1 MSRSSVIKTLLVS
14 TLSLLISHTAFAVST
29 SLASEPIHKSTLHEI
44 TESLNLRH
52 YKDLMLDD
60 DLSSQILDQ
69 YLKDLDPAR
78 SYFLSSD
85 VEEFNQYRFSLD
97 DQIQEGDLET
107 AYSIFNRFHER
118 LEERINY
125 SINLLESDKEFDFSL
140 SESLDTDRENAPWMT
155 SEEEIND
162 LWRRRIKSSLLN
174 LKLADKDIKEAKELL
189 IKRYK
194 NQLNRATQVNSE
206 DVFQMFTNAYTK
218 QYDPHTVYMSPRK
231 SENFKINMSLS
242 FEGIGAVLQTENEFT
257 QIVRLIPGGPAEKT
271 GGLKATDRII
281 GVGQGAEGEIED
293 VVGWRLEDVVD
304 LIRGPKNTT
313 VRLEIRSAEQ
323 DDAPSKIVDIIRN
336 KIELEEQAAQ
346 KKILELDHLGRQF
359 RLGVI
364 EIPAFYINFDALQ
377 SGDENYKSTSRDV
390 AVLIEELKEEG
401 IDGLIVDL
409 RNNGGG
415 SLREANDTVGL
426 FIKHGPTVQI
436 KDSTGRVDI
445 LRDRSSEVAYS
456 GPLAVLVNR
465 LSASASEIF
474 AGAIQDYNR
483 GIVIGGQ
490 TFGKGTVQT
499 LLPLSHGQLK
509 LTQAKFY
516 RISGGSTQHKGVM
529 PDIYFPTLYDPEVIG
544 ESALDN
550 ALAWDTV
557 KTARHGNYPAFD
569 QFISQVDTRY
579 KERTL
584 NDPDFIFMREQVEY
598 VSEARNDDSA
608 IPLQEEQL
616 KVEREKAKQWQIDA
630 ENRRRALKNLQP
642 IAELSELDE
651 EREKDSEGRPI
662 NPETEAML
670 KESGRILLD
679 AIIMQLQYSAVSSE
693 KQ

>member
-1 MSRSSVIKTLLVS
+1 
-14 TLSLLISHTAFAVST
+14 
-29 SLASEPIHKSTLHEI
+29 
-44 TESLNLRH
+44 
-52 YKDLMLDD
+52 MLDD

>member
-1 MSRSSVIKTLLVS
+1 MSRTTIKTLLAS
-14 TLSLLISHTAFAVST
+14 TLAILISHSAFAVST
-29 SLASEPIHKSTLHEI
+29 SLTSEPIHKSTLHEI
-44 TESLNLRH
+44 TESLKLRH
-52 YKDLMLDD
+52 YKDLMLND
-60 DLSSQILDQ
+60 DLSDLILEQ

-85 VEEFNQYRFSLD
+85 ISEFNQYRFSLD
-97 DQIQEGDLET
+97 DQIKEGDLET
-107 AYSIFNRFHER
+107 AYLIFNRFHER

-125 SINLLESDKEFDFSL
+125 SINLLESDKKFDFTL
-140 SESLDTDRENAPWMT
+140 DESLDTDREEAAWISTEAEMD
-155 SEEEIND
+155 D
-162 LWRRRIKSSLLN
+162 LWRKRIKSALLN
-174 LKLADKDIKEAKELL
+174 LKLADKDDQEARKLL
-189 IKRYK
+189 IKRYQ

-206 DVFQMFTNAYTK
+206 DVFQIFTNAYTK

-281 GVGQGAEGEIED
+281 GVGQGEEGEIED

-313 VRLEIRSAEQ
+313 VRLEIRGAEQ
-323 DDAPSKIVDIIRN
+323 DDAPTKVVDIVRN

-346 KKILELDHLGRQF
+346 KKILELDHLGRTF

-390 AVLIEELKEEG
+390 AKLIDELKSEG

-445 LRDRSSEVAYS
+445 LRDRSSQVAYS

-550 ALAWDTV
+550 ALAWDEV

-569 QFISQVDTRY
+569 QFLNQIDKRY

-584 NDPDFIFMREQVEY
+584 TDPDFIFMREQVEY
-598 VSEARNDDSA
+598 VNEARNEDSS
-608 IPLQEEQL
+608 IPLHEAQL
-616 KVEREKAKQWQIDA
+616 KLEREEAKQWQIDA
-630 ENRRRALKNLQP
+630 ENRRRTMKNQP
-642 IAELSELDE
+642 QITELSELED
-651 EREKDSEGRPI
+651 EREKDSEGKPI

-679 AIIMQLQYSAVSSE
+679 AIVMQLQYSSVSSD

>member
-1 MSRSSVIKTLLVS
+1 MSRTTIKTILASSLA
-14 TLSLLISHTAFAVST
+14 LLISHSAFAVST
-29 SLASEPIHKSTLHEI
+29 SLTSEPIHKNTLHEI
-44 TESLNLRH
+44 TESLKLRH
-52 YKDLMLDD
+52 YKDLMLND
-60 DLSSQILDQ
+60 DLSDQILEQ

-85 VEEFNQYRFSLD
+85 ISEFNQYRFSLD
-97 DQIQEGDLET
+97 DQIKKGDLET
-107 AYSIFNRFHER
+107 AYLIFNRFHER

-125 SINLLESDKEFDFSL
+125 SINLLESDKQFDFTL
-140 SESLDTDRENAPWMT
+140 DESLDTDREDATWISTEAEM
-155 SEEEIND
+155 ND
-162 LWRRRIKSSLLN
+162 LWRKRIKSALLN
-174 LKLADKDIKEAKELL
+174 LKLAEKDDKEARKLL
-189 IKRYK
+189 IKRYQ

-206 DVFQMFTNAYTK
+206 DVFQIFTNAYTK

-281 GVGQGAEGEIED
+281 GVGQGEKGEIED

-304 LIRGPKNTT
+304 LIRGPKSTT
-313 VRLEIRSAEQ
+313 VRLEIRGAEQ
-323 DDAPSKIVDIIRN
+323 DDAPTKVVDIVRN

-346 KKILELDHLGRQF
+346 KKILELDHLGRTF

-390 AVLIEELKEEG
+390 AKLIDELKAEG

-445 LRDRSSEVAYS
+445 LRDRSSKVAYS

-550 ALAWDTV
+550 ALVWDEV

-569 QFISQVDTRY
+569 QFLNQIDKRY

-584 NDPDFIFMREQVEY
+584 TDPDFIYMREQVEY
-598 VSEARNDDSA
+598 INEVRNEDSS
-608 IPLQEEQL
+608 IPLHEAQL
-616 KVEREKAKQWQIDA
+616 KLEREEAKQWQIDA
-630 ENRRRALKNLQP
+630 ENRRRALKDLPQ
-642 IAELSELDE
+642 ITELSELEE
-651 EREKDSEGRPI
+651 EREKDSEGKPI

-679 AIIMQLQYSAVSSE
+679 AIVMQLQYSSVSSD

>member
-1 MSRSSVIKTLLVS
+1 MSRTTIKTLLAS
-14 TLSLLISHTAFAVST
+14 TLAILISHSAFAVST
-29 SLASEPIHKSTLHEI
+29 SLTSEPIHKSTLHEI
-44 TESLNLRH
+44 TESLKLRH
-52 YKDLMLDD
+52 YKDLMLND
-60 DLSSQILDQ
+60 DLSDLILEQ

-85 VEEFNQYRFSLD
+85 ISEFNQYRFSLD
-97 DQIQEGDLET
+97 DQIKEGDLET
-107 AYSIFNRFHER
+107 AYLIFNRFHER

-125 SINLLESDKEFDFSL
+125 SINLLESDKQFDFTL
-140 SESLDTDRENAPWMT
+140 DESLDTDREDAAWISTETEMD
-155 SEEEIND
+155 D
-162 LWRRRIKSSLLN
+162 LWRKRIKSALLN
-174 LKLADKDIKEAKELL
+174 LKLADKDDQEARKLL
-189 IKRYK
+189 IKRYQ

-206 DVFQMFTNAYTK
+206 DVFQIFTNAYTK

-281 GVGQGAEGEIED
+281 GVGQGEEGEIED

-313 VRLEIRSAEQ
+313 VRLEIRGAEQ
-323 DDAPSKIVDIIRN
+323 DDAPTKVVDIVRN

-346 KKILELDHLGRQF
+346 KKILELNHLGRTF

-390 AVLIEELKEEG
+390 AKLIDELKSEG

-550 ALAWDTV
+550 ALAWDEV

-569 QFISQVDTRY
+569 QFLNQIDKRY

-584 NDPDFIFMREQVEY
+584 TDPDFIFMREQVEY
-598 VSEARNDDSA
+598 VNEARNEDSS
-608 IPLQEEQL
+608 IPLHEAQL
-616 KVEREKAKQWQIDA
+616 KLEREEAKQWQIDA
-630 ENRRRALKNLQP
+630 ENRRRTMKNQP
-642 IAELSELDE
+642 QITELSELEE
-651 EREKDSEGRPI
+651 EREKDSEGKPI

-679 AIIMQLQYSAVSSE
+679 AIVMQLQYSSVSSD

>member
-1 MSRSSVIKTLLVS
+1 MSRTTIKTLLAS
-14 TLSLLISHTAFAVST
+14 TLAILISHSAFAVST
-29 SLASEPIHKSTLHEI
+29 SLTSEPIHKSTLHEI
-44 TESLNLRH
+44 TESLKLRH
-52 YKDLMLDD
+52 YKDLMLND
-60 DLSSQILDQ
+60 DLSDLILEQ

-78 SYFLSSD
+78 SYFLSSGIS
-85 VEEFNQYRFSLD
+85 EFNQYRFSLD
-97 DQIQEGDLET
+97 DQIKQGDLET
-107 AYSIFNRFHER
+107 AYLIFNRFHER

-125 SINLLESDKEFDFSL
+125 SINLLESDKQFDFTL
-140 SESLDTDRENAPWMT
+140 DESLDTDREEAAWISTEAEMD
-155 SEEEIND
+155 D
-162 LWRRRIKSSLLN
+162 LWRKRIKSALLN
-174 LKLADKDIKEAKELL
+174 LKLADKDDQEARKLL
-189 IKRYK
+189 IKRYQ

-206 DVFQMFTNAYTK
+206 DVFQIFTNAYTK

-281 GVGQGAEGEIED
+281 GVGQGEEGEIED

-313 VRLEIRSAEQ
+313 VRLEIRGAEQ
-323 DDAPSKIVDIIRN
+323 DDAPTKVVDIVRN

-346 KKILELDHLGRQF
+346 KKILELDHLGRTF

-390 AVLIEELKEEG
+390 AKLIDELKSEG

-445 LRDRSSEVAYS
+445 LRDRSSQVAYS

-550 ALAWDTV
+550 ALAWDEV

-569 QFISQVDTRY
+569 QFLNQIDKRY

-584 NDPDFIFMREQVEY
+584 TDPDFIFMREQVEY
-598 VSEARNDDSA
+598 VNEARNEDSS
-608 IPLQEEQL
+608 IPLHEAQL
-616 KVEREKAKQWQIDA
+616 KLEREEAKQWQIDA
-630 ENRRRALKNLQP
+630 ENRRRTMKNQP
-642 IAELSELDE
+642 QITELSELEE
-651 EREKDSEGRPI
+651 EREKDSEGKPI

-679 AIIMQLQYSAVSSE
+679 AIVMQLQYSSVSSD

>member
-29 SLASEPIHKSTLHEI
+29 SLASEPIHKNTLHEI

-140 SESLDTDRENAPWMT
+140 SESLDTDRESAPWMT

-174 LKLADKDIKEAKELL
+174 LKLADKDIKEARELL
-189 IKRYK
+189 IKRYQ

-281 GVGQGAEGEIED
+281 GVGQGTEGEIED

-304 LIRGPKNTT
+304 LIRGPKSTT

-390 AVLIEELKEEG
+390 AALIEELKEEG

-569 QFISQVDTRY
+569 QFINQVDTRY

-598 VSEARNDDSA
+598 VSEARNEDSA

-616 KVEREKAKQWQIDA
+616 KLEREEAKQWQIDA
-630 ENRRRALKNLQP
+630 ENRRRALKNLEP

>member
-1 MSRSSVIKTLLVS
+1 MSRTTIKTLLAS
-14 TLSLLISHTAFAVST
+14 TLAILISHSAFAVST
-29 SLASEPIHKSTLHEI
+29 SLTSEPIHKSTLHEI
-44 TESLNLRH
+44 TESLKLRH
-52 YKDLMLDD
+52 YKDLMLND
-60 DLSSQILDQ
+60 DLSDLILEQ

-85 VEEFNQYRFSLD
+85 ISEFNQYRFSLD
-97 DQIQEGDLET
+97 DQIKEGDLET
-107 AYSIFNRFHER
+107 AYLIFNRFHER

-125 SINLLESDKEFDFSL
+125 SINLLESDKQFDFTL
-140 SESLDTDRENAPWMT
+140 DESLDTDREEAAWISTEAEMD
-155 SEEEIND
+155 D
-162 LWRRRIKSSLLN
+162 LWRKRIKSALLN
-174 LKLADKDIKEAKELL
+174 LKLADKDDQEARKLL
-189 IKRYK
+189 IKRYQ

-206 DVFQMFTNAYTK
+206 DVFQIFTNAYTK

-281 GVGQGAEGEIED
+281 GVGQGEEGEIED

-313 VRLEIRSAEQ
+313 VRLEIRGAEQ
-323 DDAPSKIVDIIRN
+323 DDAPTKVVDIVRN

-346 KKILELDHLGRQF
+346 KKILELDHLGRTF

-390 AVLIEELKEEG
+390 AKLIDELKSEG

-445 LRDRSSEVAYS
+445 LRDRSSQVAYS

-550 ALAWDTV
+550 ALAWDEV

-569 QFISQVDTRY
+569 QFLNQIDKRY

-584 NDPDFIFMREQVEY
+584 TDPDFIFMREQVEY
-598 VSEARNDDSA
+598 VNEARNEDSS
-608 IPLQEEQL
+608 IPLHEAQL
-616 KVEREKAKQWQIDA
+616 KLEREEAKQWQIDA
-630 ENRRRALKNLQP
+630 ENRRRTMKNQP
-642 IAELSELDE
+642 QITELSELEE
-651 EREKDSEGRPI
+651 EREKDSEGKPI

-679 AIIMQLQYSAVSSE
+679 AIVMQLQYSSVSSD

>member
-1 MSRSSVIKTLLVS
+1 MRLVP
-14 TLSLLISHTAFAVST
+14 
-29 SLASEPIHKSTLHEI
+29 SLAAEPIHKNTLHEI

-85 VEEFNQYRFSLD
+85 VAEFNQYRFSLD

-107 AYSIFNRFHER
+107 AYFIFNRFHER

-140 SESLDTDRENAPWMT
+140 PESLDTDREDAPWMT
-155 SEEEIND
+155 SEEEMND

-174 LKLADKDIKEAKELL
+174 LKLADKDIKEARELL
-189 IKRYK
+189 IKRYQ
-194 NQLNRATQVNSE
+194 NQLNRAAQVNSE

-304 LIRGPKNTT
+304 LIRGPKSTT
-313 VRLEIRSAEQ
+313 VRLEIRGAEQ

-346 KKILELDHLGRQF
+346 KKILELDHLGRKF

-390 AVLIEELKEEG
+390 AVLIEELNEEG

-474 AGAIQDYNR
+474 AGAIQDYNPR
-483 GIVIGGQ
+483 H
-490 TFGKGTVQT
+490 
-499 LLPLSHGQLK
+499 SDW
-509 LTQAKFY
+509 
-516 RISGGSTQHKGVM
+516 GS
-529 PDIYFPTLYDPEVIG
+529 DI
-544 ESALDN
+544 
-550 ALAWDTV
+550 W
-557 KTARHGNYPAFD
+557 
-569 QFISQVDTRY
+569 
-579 KERTL
+579 
-584 NDPDFIFMREQVEY
+584 
-598 VSEARNDDSA
+598 
-608 IPLQEEQL
+608 
-616 KVEREKAKQWQIDA
+616 
-630 ENRRRALKNLQP
+630 
-642 IAELSELDE
+642 
-651 EREKDSEGRPI
+651 
-662 NPETEAML
+662 
-670 KESGRILLD
+670 
-679 AIIMQLQYSAVSSE
+679 
-693 KQ
+693 

>member
-1 MSRSSVIKTLLVS
+1 MSRTTIKTLLAS
-14 TLSLLISHTAFAVST
+14 TLAILISHSAFAVST
-29 SLASEPIHKSTLHEI
+29 SLTSEPIHKSTLHEI
-44 TESLNLRH
+44 TESLKLRH
-52 YKDLMLDD
+52 YKDLMLND
-60 DLSSQILDQ
+60 DLSDLILEQ

-85 VEEFNQYRFSLD
+85 ISEFNQYRFSLD
-97 DQIQEGDLET
+97 DQIKEGDLET
-107 AYSIFNRFHER
+107 AYLIFNRFHER

-125 SINLLESDKEFDFSL
+125 SINLLESDKKFDFTL
-140 SESLDTDRENAPWMT
+140 DESLDTDREEAAWISTEAEMD
-155 SEEEIND
+155 D
-162 LWRRRIKSSLLN
+162 LWRKRIKSALLN
-174 LKLADKDIKEAKELL
+174 LKLADKDDQEARKLL
-189 IKRYK
+189 IKRYQ

-206 DVFQMFTNAYTK
+206 DVFQIFTNAYTK

-281 GVGQGAEGEIED
+281 GVGQGEEGEIED

-313 VRLEIRSAEQ
+313 VRLEIRGAEQ
-323 DDAPSKIVDIIRN
+323 DDAPTKVVDIVRN

-346 KKILELDHLGRQF
+346 KKILELDHLGRTF

-390 AVLIEELKEEG
+390 AKLIDELKSEG

-445 LRDRSSEVAYS
+445 LRDRSSQVAYS

-550 ALAWDTV
+550 ALAWDEV

-569 QFISQVDTRY
+569 QFLNQIDKRY

-584 NDPDFIFMREQVEY
+584 TDPDFIFMREQVEY
-598 VSEARNDDSA
+598 VNEARNEDSS
-608 IPLQEEQL
+608 IPLHEAQL
-616 KVEREKAKQWQIDA
+616 KLEREEAKQWQIDA
-630 ENRRRALKNLQP
+630 ENRRRTMKNQP
-642 IAELSELDE
+642 QITELSELEE
-651 EREKDSEGRPI
+651 EREKDSEGKPI

-679 AIIMQLQYSAVSSE
+679 AIVMQLQYSSVSSD

>member
-1 MSRSSVIKTLLVS
+1 MSRTTIKTLLAS
-14 TLSLLISHTAFAVST
+14 TLAILISHSAFAVST
-29 SLASEPIHKSTLHEI
+29 SLTSEPIHKSTLHEI
-44 TESLNLRH
+44 TESLKLRH
-52 YKDLMLDD
+52 YKDLMLND
-60 DLSSQILDQ
+60 DLSELILEQ

-85 VEEFNQYRFSLD
+85 ISEFNQYRFSLD
-97 DQIQEGDLET
+97 DQIKEGDLET
-107 AYSIFNRFHER
+107 AYLIFNRFHER

-125 SINLLESDKEFDFSL
+125 SINLLESDKQFDFTL
-140 SESLDTDRENAPWMT
+140 DESLDTDREDAAWISTETEMD
-155 SEEEIND
+155 D
-162 LWRRRIKSSLLN
+162 LWRKRIKSALLN
-174 LKLADKDIKEAKELL
+174 LKLADKDDQEARKLL
-189 IKRYK
+189 IKRYQ

-206 DVFQMFTNAYTK
+206 DVFQIFTNAYTK

-281 GVGQGAEGEIED
+281 GVGQGEEGEIED

-313 VRLEIRSAEQ
+313 VRLEIRGAEQ
-323 DDAPSKIVDIIRN
+323 DDAPTKVVDIVRN

-346 KKILELDHLGRQF
+346 KKILELDHLGRTF

-390 AVLIEELKEEG
+390 AKLIDELKSEG

-445 LRDRSSEVAYS
+445 LRDRSSQVAYS

-529 PDIYFPTLYDPEVIG
+529 PDIFFPTLYDPEVIG

-550 ALAWDTV
+550 ALAWDEV

-569 QFISQVDTRY
+569 QFLNQIDKRY

-584 NDPDFIFMREQVEY
+584 TDPDFIFMREQVEY
-598 VSEARNDDSA
+598 VNEARNEDSS
-608 IPLQEEQL
+608 IPLHEAQL
-616 KVEREKAKQWQIDA
+616 KLEREEAKQWQIDA
-630 ENRRRALKNLQP
+630 ENRRRTMKNQP
-642 IAELSELDE
+642 QITELSELEE
-651 EREKDSEGRPI
+651 EREKDSEGKPI

-679 AIIMQLQYSAVSSE
+679 AIVMQLQYSSVSSD

>member
-140 SESLDTDRENAPWMT
+140 SESLDTDRESAPWMT

-174 LKLADKDIKEAKELL
+174 LKLADKDIKKAKELL

>member
-1 MSRSSVIKTLLVS
+1 MSRSSVIKALLVS

-29 SLASEPIHKSTLHEI
+29 SLAAEPIHKNTLHEI

-85 VEEFNQYRFSLD
+85 VAEFNQYRFSLD

-140 SESLDTDRENAPWMT
+140 PESLDTDREDAPWMT
-155 SEEEIND
+155 SEEEMND

-174 LKLADKDIKEAKELL
+174 LKLADKDIKEARELL
-189 IKRYK
+189 IKRYQ
-194 NQLNRATQVNSE
+194 NQLNRAAQVNSE

-304 LIRGPKNTT
+304 LIRGPKSTT
-313 VRLEIRSAEQ
+313 VRLEIRGAEQ

-346 KKILELDHLGRQF
+346 KKILELDHLGRKF

-390 AVLIEELKEEG
+390 AVLIEELNEEG

-516 RISGGSTQHKGVM
+516 RISGGSTQHKGVL

-569 QFISQVDTRY
+569 QFINQIDTRY

-598 VSEARNDDSA
+598 VSEARNEDSA

-616 KVEREKAKQWQIDA
+616 KVEREKAKKWQIDA

-642 IAELSELDE
+642 ITELSELDE

-662 NPETEAML
+662 NPETAAML